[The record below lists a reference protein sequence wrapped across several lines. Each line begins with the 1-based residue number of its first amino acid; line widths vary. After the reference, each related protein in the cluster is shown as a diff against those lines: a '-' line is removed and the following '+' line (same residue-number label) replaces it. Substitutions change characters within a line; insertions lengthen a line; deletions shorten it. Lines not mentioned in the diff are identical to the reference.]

1 MNRKGYGQHDDY
13 GATSGHGHGYCEE
26 DQVSIGLLVV
36 SLAGIALMFNP
47 LLTKVQA
54 NGGRKKRGADT
65 DDPFQYFWSI
75 FESDG
80 MFYFFH

>member
-1 MNRKGYGQHDDY
+1 
-13 GATSGHGHGYCEE
+13 
-26 DQVSIGLLVV
+26 
-36 SLAGIALMFNP
+36 MFNT

-65 DDPFQYFWSI
+65 DDPFQYFWSF

-80 MFYFFH
+80 MFYFFHKKSHMVPLMSIFYLVLVPDKHD